1 MVCQNSNGG
10 LNKKK
15 NWVYIQLEIYILL
28 KKKIE
33 IYIKIICKIVRPK
46 SFYSTI
52 LWGQIALTLYSILGL
67 QQLSPRRMWVP
78 FFQEKKKTNVGLIG
92 KINFM

>member
-52 LWGQIALTLYSILGL
+52 LWGQIALILYTILGL
-67 QQLSPRRMWVP
+67 QQLSPRSGFHSFKKR
-78 FFQEKKKTNVGLIG
+78 KKTNVGLMG